1 MGISRIIKYNKR
13 KRRSDIMRRI
23 EKLVEKFNKMMENL
37 DEQVKNKKDY
47 NKEIL
52 IKEIGISL
60 ECSDNPVT
68 ASKAFW
74 YSDSIA
80 KSLDEVDVK
89 ELVRKSLSLYNIP
102 WEGWMEWD
110 YKQPSRVFDNYK
122 SFCDSL
128 EDYMREIEAIYND
141 YLNDKNYQYIKR
153 AYRLE
158 KWTRYLIKGY
168 KVDKERNIHWENRY
182 A

>member
-1 MGISRIIKYNKR
+1 
-13 KRRSDIMRRI
+13 MRRI
-23 EKLVEKFNKMMENL
+23 EKIIDRFNKLMEDL
-37 DEQVKNKKDY
+37 DDQVKNKKDY
-47 NKEIL
+47 NKERL
-52 IKEIGISL
+52 MKEIGISL

-74 YSDSIA
+74 HSESLADSLNEI
-80 KSLDEVDVK
+80 EVK

-110 YKQPSRVFDNYK
+110 YKQPSQVFDNYN
-122 SFCDSL
+122 SFCNAL
-128 EDYMREIEAIYND
+128 EDYMKEIKEIYDD
-141 YLNDKNYQYIKR
+141 YLNDRKYQYIKR

-158 KWTRYLIKGY
+158 KWMNYLIKGY
-168 KVDKERNIHWENRY
+168 KVDKERGIKWENRY

>member
-1 MGISRIIKYNKR
+1 
-13 KRRSDIMRRI
+13 MRRI
-23 EKLVEKFNKMMENL
+23 EKIIDKFNKMMTEL
-37 DEQVKNKKDY
+37 DEKVKNKKDY

-52 IKEIGISL
+52 VKEIGISL

-74 YSDSIA
+74 HSESIA
-80 KSLDEVDVK
+80 NSLNEMDVK
-89 ELVRKSLSLYNIP
+89 ELVRKSLSLYDIP

-110 YKQPSRVFDNYK
+110 YKEPSRVFDNYN
-122 SFCDSL
+122 SFCSSL
-128 EDYMREIEAIYND
+128 EDYMKEIKDIYDD
-141 YLNDKNYQYIKR
+141 YLNDRKYQYIKR

-168 KVDKERNIHWENRY
+168 KIDKNRGAKWENRY
-182 A
+182 I